1 MFEYEDFESL
11 KKLLDTVPVVTP
23 SFETKIAVIGKGT
36 ASLLLIPS
44 LIRNGCDVTIYFDS
58 NKPELGVGESTVP
71 TVQKQLAPVGIFI
84 ESLVRKNI
92 ASYKTG
98 VRFFD
103 WGKSDTFDH
112 PFNSNDLA
120 FHFYTKDFNLIKKI
134 KLNNIDLSNEI
145 LIDEKLLGGI
155 KDYGTFYIY
164 HSTKKMNTEKNI
176 ISNRCYIGYSKNNNL
191 FSYVHGN
198 TLVNYKKF
206 TNEDL
211 ISENIINTSLFS
223 NQSYRIQKFF
233 NNFDKNELFFSNP
246 TSKQITIYINQKRI
260 SLKKGCCILVNT
272 YGDKIV
278 QFRSNCLFLRPTIFS
293 YKDEYIDVHHA

>member
-1 MFEYEDFESL
+1 MKLLIKRILRSKFSIKLRNSL
-11 KKLLDTVPVVTP
+11 K
-23 SFETKIAVIGKGT
+23 I
-36 ASLLLIPS
+36 
-44 LIRNGCDVTIYFDS
+44 
-58 NKPELGVGESTVP
+58 KPEPINL
-71 TVQKQLAPVGIFI
+71 
-84 ESLVRKNI
+84 RNI
-92 ASYKTG
+92 SNASVSDAFAWRTDNNYVTKFKFTDILRLFYKI
-98 VRFFD
+98 D
-103 WGKSDTFDH
+103 
-112 PFNSNDLA
+112 NSQIA